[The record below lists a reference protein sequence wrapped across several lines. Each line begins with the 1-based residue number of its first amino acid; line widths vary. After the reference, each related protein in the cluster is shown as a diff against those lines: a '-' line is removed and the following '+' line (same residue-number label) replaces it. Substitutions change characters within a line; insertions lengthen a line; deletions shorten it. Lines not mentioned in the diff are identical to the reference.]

1 MRHDMPAVYST
12 ENITRTTGVTRE
24 YLQDMD
30 LTVLETFMDALRQ
43 DAAGKFHREYLSKK
57 DLNAPPRIVYLI
69 PALLRLVSFVIRAD
83 GRGEIPQGPL
93 PERIGRAVQRLGIY
107 PARSRPMEYLLFSD
121 KLRWPGVSFLSL
133 NDLIT
138 RKEEMVMAIAS
149 ISGAYNILKLCLKKA
164 LLVRSSTLYPIFS
177 MRSDTSSGGF
187 VGILARSLQFQVLVV
202 YMWHLLY
209 PQSIVA
215 ASNIS
220 PHELEVSRSIKTGG
234 LMRLV
239 MSFVQNGES
248 ILDSIKHQIS
258 YYAKLQKATSKAAYR
273 KAICIMVGAY
283 CTQIGTT
290 RPGTSGF
297 SFDLITRL
305 VDSVEDD
312 ALQLDLKHQIKRA
325 NWRDKERTAA
335 RFALERRSLPRNVA
349 QKVLH
354 MAELSSVNANTPSS
368 DMARTQN
375 LRRDAPHFRELFRGI
390 LDSRSSRYDMAT
402 SGGIRGRITDAEASA
417 ASTLYDMATS
427 GQKSRPCPPCT
438 DQQVCNPS
446 TGRCVIRS
454 GQIGRRILARIF

>member
-1 MRHDMPAVYST
+1 MPAVYST

-93 PERIGRAVQRLGIY
+93 PERIGRAVQRLGIHENL
-107 PARSRPMEYLLFSD
+107 ARSRPMEYLLFSD
-121 KLRWPGVSFLSL
+121 ELRWPGVSFLSL

-149 ISGAYNILKLCLKKA
+149 ISGAYNILKLFLRLIEKGVKVA
-164 LLVRSSTLYPIFS
+164 HTRSGI
-177 MRSDTSSGGF
+177 TSGF
-187 VGILARSLQFQVLVV
+187 VGILARSLKFQVSVV
-202 YMWHLLY
+202 YIWHLLY

-215 ASNIS
+215 ASSNIS

-248 ILDSIKHQIS
+248 ILDSIKHHIS

-454 GQIGRRILARIF
+454 GQIGRRILARIL